1 MEPRADTREKRRRVR
16 LSLEV
21 EQDLHRR
28 VKIAAAR
35 RDMTIKDYV
44 AGLLEEAAD
53 ADKEG
58 RTAAVARMSAPA
70 FARDWESKE
79 DSAYDDLS

>member
-1 MEPRADTREKRRRVR
+1 MDIRDKRRRVR

-44 AGLLEEAAD
+44 RGPAGGSGGGGYGGPD
-53 ADKEG
+53 G
-58 RTAAVARMSAPA
+58 RP
-70 FARDWESKE
+70 WPG
-79 DSAYDDLS
+79 